1 MHKLLRRQIKRFL
14 GALHPVPEALESLL
28 CAVDSTYAQHDAD
41 RKLIQR
47 SLTIVS
53 DEMLE
58 QNRKLSRELKERE
71 AAERDLEHSLS
82 ILGATLNSTG
92 DGILVVGNDRR
103 VESYNE
109 RFVEMWRLPPEIV
122 AQCDDRALLNHVAV
136 QLSEPDEFLRSVE
149 RLTGAEEESLDL
161 IEFIDGRAFERYS
174 QPCRLG
180 GSTIGRVW
188 SFRDVTA
195 RHRAE
200 QRLTYLANYDELTGL
215 ANRNLLMDRLGQGV
229 ANAHRHG
236 DTLAVVFIDLDQF
249 KFVNDSLGHGAGD
262 ALLKVIAARLLS
274 CVRESDTV
282 SRNSGDEFV
291 LILNELNG
299 DEVVSEGITHRV
311 RSGADHP
318 LIAATLETILA
329 SLGQNIVIDGR
340 EINMTCSI
348 GLSLY
353 PQDGN
358 DAGTLLRNADAAMY
372 RAKERGRN
380 NYQFYTADL
389 NARTSER
396 LNLQGRL
403 RNALKRGEF
412 SLQYQPKIDLA
423 GRRLAGVEVLLNW
436 NSPEHGM
443 VAPDRFIPIL
453 EDCGMIVE
461 VGTWVMARAAADYRR
476 WLAEGRQAPRIA
488 VNVSQLQMEQEDF
501 VDVVRGVIG
510 EGEIGIDLE
519 ITESLI
525 MKDIEN
531 NIAKLRAIRDMG
543 VHIAIDDF
551 GTGYSSLSYL
561 AKLPVNSLKI
571 DRSFIAYLTG
581 RADELSIVTTII
593 SLAHSLRLKVTAEG
607 VETPAQSALLSKLG
621 CDEIQGYLISRPL
634 AETEFWEWCDRS
646 DFVDPV
652 ATPLRRRGAQTH
664 RLLRAPGAARDS

>member
-1 MHKLLRRQIKRFL
+1 
-14 GALHPVPEALESLL
+14 
-28 CAVDSTYAQHDAD
+28 
-41 RKLIQR
+41 
-47 SLTIVS
+47 
-53 DEMLE
+53 
-58 QNRKLSRELKERE
+58 
-71 AAERDLEHSLS
+71 
-82 ILGATLNSTG
+82 
-92 DGILVVGNDRR
+92 
-103 VESYNE
+103 
-109 RFVEMWRLPPEIV
+109 
-122 AQCDDRALLNHVAV
+122 
-136 QLSEPDEFLRSVE
+136 
-149 RLTGAEEESLDL
+149 
-161 IEFIDGRAFERYS
+161 
-174 QPCRLG
+174 
-180 GSTIGRVW
+180 
-188 SFRDVTA
+188 
-195 RHRAE
+195 
-200 QRLTYLANYDELTGL
+200 
-215 ANRNLLMDRLGQGV
+215 
-229 ANAHRHG
+229 
-236 DTLAVVFIDLDQF
+236 
-249 KFVNDSLGHGAGD
+249 
-262 ALLKVIAARLLS
+262 
-274 CVRESDTV
+274 
-282 SRNSGDEFV
+282 
-291 LILNELNG
+291 
-299 DEVVSEGITHRV
+299 
-311 RSGADHP
+311 
-318 LIAATLETILA
+318 
-329 SLGQNIVIDGR
+329 
-340 EINMTCSI
+340 MTCSI

-652 ATPLRRRGAQTH
+652 ATPLRRRGAQTS